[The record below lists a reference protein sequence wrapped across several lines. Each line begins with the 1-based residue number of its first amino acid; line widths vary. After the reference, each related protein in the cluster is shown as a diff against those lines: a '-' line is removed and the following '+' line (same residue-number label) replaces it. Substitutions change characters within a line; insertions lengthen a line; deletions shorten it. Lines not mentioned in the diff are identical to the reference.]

1 MSLVNPVVC
10 LCAVAQGKACL
21 ACWCGDVS
29 GGELKNLWL
38 VANITFRE
46 PKKVIKEQSG
56 PALEMATEPR
66 LLGSHGYIAVYS
78 TCRLRNRKK
87 RSEMSNKGA
96 KKVELEDQVWWSE
109 RS

>member
-1 MSLVNPVVC
+1 MIGVMSLVNPVVC

-29 GGELKNLWL
+29 GGALKTCGWLRIKLFENL
-38 VANITFRE
+38 
-46 PKKVIKEQSG
+46 KKVVKERSG

-78 TCRLRNRKK
+78 TCKLGNRKK
-87 RSEMSNKGA
+87 GLEMSNKGA
-96 KKVELEDQVWWSE
+96 KEKVKLEHQV
-109 RS
+109 